1 MKTGWKRG
9 YLMTV
14 VGVAALLVA
23 GGAVAVAGAAHGG
36 KGKVAH
42 AKKHV
47 AKRLVRAGVHADVSL
62 IRADGTTDA
71 FAVDRGTVTAST
83 STSLTL
89 KRADG
94 VSVTV
99 SLPSTLAPRGT
110 IALGKPVLVFS
121 RNGVA
126 FRVRGANA
134 GVATTLGAALGLAS
148 AQKSPITHLDVHFIR
163 ADASTGSA
171 SLDLG
176 QVTVFSTSSLT
187 IKRAD
192 GQSVTFT
199 LGANVRVLGRLVVG
213 GKALVV
219 TRDGA
224 VVRIFARGA
233 RPTATG

>member
-1 MKTGWKRG
+1 
-9 YLMTV
+9 
-14 VGVAALLVA
+14 VAALLLA
-23 GGAVAVAGAAHGG
+23 GGVAAVAGAAHGG
-36 KGKVAH
+36 KGKGAQ

-47 AKRLVRAGVHADVSL
+47 AKRLVRAGVHADVGL
-62 IRADGTTDA
+62 VRADGSTDK

-110 IALGKPVLVFS
+110 ITVGKPVLVFS

-134 GVATTLGAALGLAS
+134 GVATTLGTALGVAA
-148 AQKSPITHLDVHFIR
+148 AQKSPITHLDVQFIR

-171 SLDLG
+171 SLDRG
-176 QVTVFSTSSLT
+176 QVTSFSTSSLA

-192 GQSVTFT
+192 GQSVTFA
-199 LGANVRVLGRLVVG
+199 LGADVVVRGRLVVG
-213 GKALVV
+213 GKALVLM
-219 TRDGA
+219 RDGA
-224 VVRIFARGA
+224 VVRVFARGA